1 MADYNLLFAV
11 FLLINVL
18 LTIRA
23 SSLYS
28 KFYGLCFSSS
38 SSVNAASSDAQS
50 LIGSTSSAAVTNTS
64 TTGSIYKKL
73 LASYLLVYL
82 LATLSD
88 WLQGPYV
95 YALYAAYGYTK
106 HQIAVLFV
114 AGFGSSECLLHD
126 SCSKVTDC
134 CSILISLEV
143 PFVTFLQV
151 WSLEASLVVL
161 LTLAVERNLYSFS
174 VSFMPLAVLQSVSLL
189 YTIEGI
195 NIESLMLGDIISTT
209 S

>member
-1 MADYNLLFAV
+1 M
-11 FLLINVL
+11 INVL

-28 KFYGLCFSSS
+28 KFYGLCFSS

-64 TTGSIYKKL
+64 TSGSIYKKL

-106 HQIAVLFV
+106 HQIAFLFV
-114 AGFGSSECLLHD
+114 AGFGSSKYYTTFL
-126 SCSKVTDC
+126 
-134 CSILISLEV
+134 ILIGR
-143 PFVTFLQV
+143 FL
-151 WSLEASLVVL
+151 LD
-161 LTLAVERNLYSFS
+161 TNFFS
-174 VSFMPLAVLQSVSLL
+174 VSFMH
-189 YTIEGI
+189 
-195 NIESLMLGDIISTT
+195 
-209 S
+209 